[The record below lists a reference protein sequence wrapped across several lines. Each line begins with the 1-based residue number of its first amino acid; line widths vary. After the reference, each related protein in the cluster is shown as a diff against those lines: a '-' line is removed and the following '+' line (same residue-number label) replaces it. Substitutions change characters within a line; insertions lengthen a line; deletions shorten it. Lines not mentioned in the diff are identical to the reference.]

1 MAFNGCL
8 LSEYEKDEVAA
19 AAKGTAHTKYARN
32 ENKCAIVESTTKNMT
47 F

>member
-32 ENKCAIVESTTKNMT
+32 VNNVRLWNRQRKT
-47 F
+47 